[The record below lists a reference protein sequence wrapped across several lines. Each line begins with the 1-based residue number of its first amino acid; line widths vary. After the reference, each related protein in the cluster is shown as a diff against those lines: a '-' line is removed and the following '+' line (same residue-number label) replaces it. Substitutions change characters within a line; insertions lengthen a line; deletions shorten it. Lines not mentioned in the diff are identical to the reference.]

1 MSFHVNLTMYLHLPT
16 YIYLTTYVYLYL
28 YTYLPN
34 LHIITA
40 DPGAGIGLVNTVDTK
55 KYCSTNCATTTAV
68 KSELFDMLIISC

>member
-1 MSFHVNLTMYLHLPT
+1 MYLHLP
-16 YIYLTTYVYLYL
+16 TYVYLYL